1 MSAPPVSADP
11 AVLKVLDVGTQVA
24 GPFAATILADLGAE
38 VIKVERPVTG
48 DPLRLGGMSPRWQ
61 VEGRNKRSVTLNLG
75 VPDGQVLLRRLAGW
89 ADVLVENFRP
99 GTMDRWGL
107 GYDDLARVHPR
118 LVYASVSGFGATGPY
133 AGRSGYDHV
142 GSAFGGLTAVT
153 GYADRA
159 PVLPALFVTDHV
171 TGLFTAIGILEG
183 VRRRDAA
190 GGTGKGTRIDGA
202 LYESI
207 VRFAGADIADYS
219 LTGFVRARVGG
230 EPVADD
236 VQESPLPYAYR
247 TRDGRWLSIY
257 PVTDQQLG
265 QLRRLVGE
273 PELDDSRFE
282 GTAGRARHAADWHR
296 IVASWAAVHDFA
308 ELWDALGRTDVPAS
322 PLNSVPELVEDPQV
336 RARDS
341 VVRVENAEGSPV
353 LMPAVIPRLAGGATI
368 RWAGQ
373 PLGASN
379 EAVYCGLL
387 GMSAGE
393 LGQLAASGIV

>member
-1 MSAPPVSADP
+1 MNGQPVSADR
-11 AVLKVLDVGTQVA
+11 AVLNVLDVGTQVA

-38 VIKVERPVTG
+38 VIKVERPGIG
-48 DPLRLGGMSPRWQ
+48 DPLRLSGMSPRWQ
-61 VEGRNKRSVTLNLG
+61 VEGRNKRSVTLNLAI
-75 VPDGQVLLRRLAGW
+75 PDGQALLRRLAGW

-107 GYDDLARVHPR
+107 GYEELARVNPR

-153 GYADRA
+153 GYGDRA

-183 VRRRDAA
+183 IRRRDAA
-190 GGTGKGTRIDGA
+190 GGTGKGTKVDGA
-202 LYESI
+202 VYESI

-230 EPVADD
+230 EPVAAG
-236 VQESPLPYAYR
+236 VEESPLAYAYR

-257 PVTDQQLG
+257 PVTDQQLS
-265 QLRRLVGE
+265 QLRRLVGD
-273 PELDDSRFE
+273 PELEDARFE
-282 GTAGRARHAADWHR
+282 GTAGRSRHAADWYR
-296 IVASWAAVHDFA
+296 IIASWVGAHDFDS
-308 ELWDALGRTDVPAS
+308 LWDLLGRTDVPAS
-322 PLNSVPELVEDPQV
+322 RVNSVPELVGDPHV
-336 RARDS
+336 RARGS
-341 VVRVENAEGSPV
+341 VVSVPNADGSPV
-353 LMPAVIPRLAGGATI
+353 LMPAVIPRLDEGATI

-387 GMSAGE
+387 GLSPGDLAD
-393 LGQLAASGIV
+393 LAANGII